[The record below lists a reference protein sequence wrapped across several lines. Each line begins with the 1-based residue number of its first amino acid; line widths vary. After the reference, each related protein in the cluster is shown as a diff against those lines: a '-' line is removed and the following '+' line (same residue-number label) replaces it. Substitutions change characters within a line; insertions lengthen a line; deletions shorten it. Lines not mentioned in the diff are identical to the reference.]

1 MISEINMK
9 AVTAK
14 SIQKLVDDNKI
25 NKMRIGKMVREVRT
39 IAMHEDMSV
48 SIMEL
53 PRKGIFNNVTTT
65 YSPKNIMIDLQNKE
79 LVLIF

>member
-1 MISEINMK
+1 MFSEINMK

-14 SIQKLVDDNKI
+14 SIQKLVYDNKI
-25 NKMRIGKMVREVRT
+25 NKIRIGKIVREVQT
-39 IAMHEDMSV
+39 IVMHEDMSV

-53 PRKGIFNNVTTT
+53 PKKGMFNNVTTR
-65 YSPKNIMIDLQNKE
+65 YSPKGIEIDIENKE